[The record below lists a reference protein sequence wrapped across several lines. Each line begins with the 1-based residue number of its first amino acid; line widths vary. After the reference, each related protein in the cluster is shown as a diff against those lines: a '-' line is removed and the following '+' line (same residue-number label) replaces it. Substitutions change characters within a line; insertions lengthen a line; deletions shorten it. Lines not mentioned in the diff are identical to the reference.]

1 MMLGISLIAEDCM
14 KTMPDLKLDL
24 YISCLRSCHC
34 SIILRIKF
42 LFLFCLHLINEN
54 MKAKEII
61 KTWKLINEGSGLNL
75 FNYLE
80 KKELT
85 FSQKV
90 LVYVLNIITC
100 VEVPIIILMIIVYAL
115 VWCIFNGLRNLL

>member
-1 MMLGISLIAEDCM
+1 
-14 KTMPDLKLDL
+14 
-24 YISCLRSCHC
+24 
-34 SIILRIKF
+34 
-42 LFLFCLHLINEN
+42 